1 MDGSS
6 APGCQVGWVPGTPSG
21 YKSGVVPTELLSAG
35 AYCVCSR
42 RRGRY
47 TIIGRSGGR
56 LIWVPVIK
64 DVISK

>member
-1 MDGSS
+1 M
-6 APGCQVGWVPGTPSG
+6 PIP
-21 YKSGVVPTELLSAG
+21 KLAG